1 MQYTTVY
8 NSSVLYNYIAW
19 KIFKAS
25 SVCSLCAC
33 VYVRVCVCMR
43 TRVCVHMRVC
53 ACVCACVCVCM
64 CMHASVCVCVC
75 IRGVR
80 RYSNLGGPQRLRFV
94 WLKTNSYGE
103 VIKSGGPWPP
113 GMPMVC
119 MQVCVCAYVYIQHIA
134 TSR

>member
-33 VYVRVCVCMR
+33 VYVRVCVCA
-43 TRVCVHMRVC
+43 RVCVH
-53 ACVCACVCVCM
+53 ACVCVC
-64 CMHASVCVCVC
+64 VCVRACVHVYVCACACMRVCACVC

-103 VIKSGGPWPP
+103 AIKSGGPWPP

-119 MQVCVCAYVYIQHIA
+119 MQVCVCVCAYMC
-134 TSR
+134 TSSI